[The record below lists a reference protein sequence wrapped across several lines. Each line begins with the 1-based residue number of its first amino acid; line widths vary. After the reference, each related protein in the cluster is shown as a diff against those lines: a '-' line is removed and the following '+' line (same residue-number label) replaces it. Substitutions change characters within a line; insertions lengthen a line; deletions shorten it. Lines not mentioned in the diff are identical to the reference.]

1 MIYWLFF
8 INYKVRKAHKIIE
21 LMNKELLRKSLF
33 NHYIIIDKINNKCW
47 IKDKNKN
54 NKSWLIYEWIKNK
67 KKT

>member
-33 NHYIIIDKINNKCW
+33 NHYIIIDKINNKC
-47 IKDKNKN
+47 
-54 NKSWLIYEWIKNK
+54 
-67 KKT
+67 

>member
-1 MIYWLFF
+1 M
-8 INYKVRKAHKIIE
+8 NKAHKIIE